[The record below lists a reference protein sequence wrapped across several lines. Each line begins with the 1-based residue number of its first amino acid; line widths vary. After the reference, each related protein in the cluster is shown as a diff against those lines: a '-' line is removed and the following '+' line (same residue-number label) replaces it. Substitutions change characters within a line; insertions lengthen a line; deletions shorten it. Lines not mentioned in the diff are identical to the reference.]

1 MRMTGEEQDRA
12 AGRILGHH
20 PPLLPLTVLITRAY
34 HSDISFS
41 GKPLDVARM
50 LSSDDGVPAPRCA
63 TANEE
68 RFVVMNQS
76 FRNWVKWPGAN
87 GSYTVYS
94 ISCAVVWAIILPV
107 VAATG
112 SKDTRNY
119 IFVVFIG
126 WAAGWTS
133 ATIARAVM
141 RPAKPSA
148 ANEAARRL
156 AA

>member
-1 MRMTGEEQDRA
+1 MTGEEQDRA
-12 AGRILGHH
+12 AALIQGHH
-20 PPLLPLTVLITRAY
+20 PPLLHLTVLITNAY

-41 GKPLDVARM
+41 GSPSDVARM
-50 LSSDDGVPAPRCA
+50 LSSDDGAPASRCA

-94 ISCAVVWAIILPV
+94 ISCAVVWAIILPA
-107 VAATG
+107 VAATA

-119 IFVVFIG
+119 VFVAFIG

-141 RPAKPSA
+141 RPAKPSSL
-148 ANEAARRL
+148 NQAARGR